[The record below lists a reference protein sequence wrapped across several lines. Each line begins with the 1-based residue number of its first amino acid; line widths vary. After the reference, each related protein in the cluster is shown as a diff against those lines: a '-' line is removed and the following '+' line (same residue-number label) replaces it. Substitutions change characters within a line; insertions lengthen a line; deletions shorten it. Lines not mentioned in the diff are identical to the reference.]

1 MSNSFAVASSPPP
14 LKGMLLFALLT
25 LAGLAGNH
33 YTFTFFLDIHFLFG
47 TVFALLALQLMGLG
61 KGIAAGGLIAAYT
74 CLRYGHPYAMLIMA
88 AEVAVVG
95 ILVLRRNMG
104 MVLADTCY
112 WLVMGIP
119 ATYLFYHLML
129 HLPLGTTTITMAKMT
144 VNGIT
149 NALIARMF
157 FMGYAVYSRCTTLS
171 YREIV
176 HNLFSF
182 FVLFPSL
189 IILAASSRSDFR
201 QTDRTIRTSLNQD
214 SQRIDKMMD
223 IWVLNRK
230 QGLTALADALATT
243 PPREV
248 GSYLALATES
258 DNNFKQISLM
268 DKEGEV
274 ISFYPPPKAG
284 ESSNVGLNLA
294 DRHYLPPLRQTLA
307 PMLSE
312 VSFIWS
318 DIPRPRVALLA
329 PVIKQGRFA
338 GYVCGVI
345 GLQQTRMLLDK
356 FTEHTEKLYTLTDKH
371 GKIIMTNRPEQE
383 DRKLPPPEDAA
394 QRFDELLSN
403 WMRIRLSG
411 IGSPGGPAVPSYVSE
426 IVVGDL
432 AEWKLTLE
440 QPVAPF
446 QKALYESYTGKLT
459 LLLLV
464 LVGSLG
470 LAEILSRRLMAN
482 LEMLLQVTR
491 ALPERLA
498 SGSAVNWPETSV
510 SEAIYLIRN
519 FREMADSFQDQ
530 FHEIRTV
537 NEARAQQSALL
548 KESEEKYRLL
558 FDSANDAMFIT
569 DAEGRI
575 LEANPQ
581 AVERLGFS
589 YHELTTMTV
598 DEIEAEEVP
607 HREERQGRLLL
618 RKALTFETLH
628 KGKDGSLI
636 PTEVSARLIL
646 WGHRSVVLSICRDI
660 TERKQ
665 AYQARL
671 IAMQDLISAIAH
683 QWRQPLATLGM
694 MVQRTHA
701 LGSLQGLTPE
711 YLNEFKASAM
721 RQIRYMSDT
730 IEEFR
735 NFYRPDKQ
743 RCRFSPESCVEEA
756 LQLLEAQL
764 THHSITVRLKPGGET
779 PHLVEGVPN
788 EFKQVILNLL
798 GNARDAIQE
807 SRRQSGS
814 PREGVIDIRVE
825 SSQPGYIAIE
835 VGDNGCGIPEE
846 SVSKLFTPHFTT
858 KKEQGGTGIG
868 LYMSKM
874 IIEESMG
881 GTLSFKQGSE
891 AATFRIE
898 LPKGE
903 AS

>member
-1 MSNSFAVASSPPP
+1 MPNTSAVASPKHP
-14 LKGMLLFALLT
+14 LKGALPFAVLT
-25 LAGLAGNH
+25 IAGLAGNH
-33 YTFTFFLDIHFLFG
+33 FAFTFFLDIHFLFG
-47 TVFALLALQLMGLG
+47 TVFALLAFQFLGLG

-74 CLRYGHPYAMLIMA
+74 CLSYGHPYAMLIMT

-95 ILVLRRNMG
+95 ILVLRRNMA

-157 FMGYAVYSRCTTLS
+157 FMCYAVYSRCTTLS

-189 IILAASSRSDFR
+189 IILAVSSTSDFR
-201 QTDRTIRTSLNQD
+201 ETDRAIRTSLNQD

-223 IWVLNRK
+223 TWVLNRK
-230 QGLTALADALATT
+230 QGLTALAEALATA
-243 PPREV
+243 PSREV
-248 GSYLALATES
+248 RPFLALATES
-258 DNNFKQISLM
+258 DSNFKQISLM
-268 DKEGEV
+268 DKDGEV
-274 ISFYPPPKAG
+274 VAFYPSPKAG
-284 ESSNVGLNLA
+284 GGSSVGLNLA

-318 DIPRPRVALLA
+318 GIPRPRVALLA
-329 PVIKQGRFA
+329 PVVKQGRFA

-345 GLQQTRMLLDK
+345 GLQQTRALLDK
-356 FTEHTEKLYTLTDKH
+356 FTEHTEKHYTLTDKH
-371 GKIIMTNRPEQE
+371 GKIIMTNRPERE
-383 DRKLPPPEDAA
+383 DRKLQPPGAVVHHYNK
-394 QRFDELLSN
+394 LLDS
-403 WMRIRLSG
+403 WIRNHLTG
-411 IGSPGGPAVPSYVSE
+411 TGSPGGPAAPSYASE

-446 QKALYESYTGKLT
+446 QKTLYESYTGKLT

-470 LAEILSRRLMAN
+470 LAELLSRRLMAN
-482 LEMLLQVTR
+482 LERLLQVTR
-491 ALPERLA
+491 ALPARLA
-498 SGSAVNWPETSV
+498 SSSSVNWPETSV
-510 SEAIYLIRN
+510 TEAVYLISN
-519 FREMADSFQDQ
+519 FREMAESFQGQ
-530 FHEIRTV
+530 FHEIRTA
-537 NEARAQQSALL
+537 NEALANQSALL

-581 AVERLGFS
+581 AVERLG
-589 YHELTTMTV
+589 YAYRELTNMTA
-598 DEIEAEEVP
+598 DEIEAEEVL
-607 HREERQGRLLL
+607 HREERQGRLLQ
-618 RKALTFETLH
+618 RRALTFETLH

-646 WGHRSVVLSICRDI
+646 WGQRPVVLSICRDI

-665 AYQARL
+665 AYQARI
-671 IAMQDLISAIAH
+671 IAMRDLISAIAH

-743 RCRFSPESCVEEA
+743 RCRFSPQSCVEEA
-756 LQLLEAQL
+756 LQLLEAQF
-764 THHSITVRLKPGGET
+764 THHAISVRLRPGAAT

-798 GNARDAIQE
+798 GNARDAILE
-807 SRRQSGS
+807 SRRQSGT
-814 PREGVIDIRVE
+814 PREGVIDLRIE
-825 SSQPGYIAIE
+825 SSQPGIIAIE
-835 VGDNGCGIPEE
+835 VGDNGCGIAEE
-846 SVSKLFTPHFTT
+846 SVPKLFTPHFTT

-881 GTLSFKQGSE
+881 GTLSFIQGTE

-903 AS
+903 SS